1 MAAILKRLVML
12 MVFVVFIF
20 SIAQV
25 AVAEEGTSG
34 EGSTSA
40 STEVKSE
47 SSTKSSGKDTTVAIK
62 TDAKVKIAA
71 ERGVIKDTRKMAVGE
86 VKEVLK
92 SNATVDLKK
101 DAIKEIRA
109 DTKVAVKE
117 SKEKI
122 KMIKEER
129 KEKLQD
135 IRELVKKERE
145 VYREVKEKHKEV
157 REDYHEERDGL
168 KKKRDEAKGC
178 KDADAGC
185 KAKKDEV
192 KKGVRMH
199 LTKTVD
205 LIESSLVRLQARV
218 EASATL
224 SAEEKIKALADLD
237 ALEVKLTAQ
246 REVVV
251 ALEAKGNV
259 TNEELRTA
267 VKDLKKTW
275 EEVRKAQRRII
286 AEMMNAENEH
296 AEKKHEE
303 FGTSMQKKI
312 DRLKASG
319 ADVSGL
325 VALQAEFTTAQAKLE
340 ADRAAALAA
349 WKAAEN
355 KEAAREDWKKAQAVV
370 KEDLQKSKEIL
381 RKFLVLY
388 KELAQK
394 AGVKDDVAVS
404 TSVAAEASTSAST
417 SAETS
422 ATTSTS
428 TNVDAGT
435 SVSTDAA
442 TTNANA
448 GTSTTTDT
456 NVAASASS

>member
-1 MAAILKRLVML
+1 MEEKTMATILKRLVVL
-12 MVFVVFIF
+12 MMFVMFLF
-20 SIAQV
+20 SIAQITL
-25 AVAEEGTSG
+25 ADKGKEGV
-34 EGSTSA
+34 GSTEASTNTETSA
-40 STEVKSE
+40 STGG
-47 SSTKSSGKDTTVAIK
+47 TSGKSAVGAKAVVK

-71 ERGVIKDTRKMAVGE
+71 ERDVIKDVRM
-86 VKEVLK
+86 
-92 SNATVDLKK
+92 KK
-101 DAIKEIRA
+101 VDAIKEIRA
-109 DTKVAVKE
+109 GDLDKDGLKVAVKDVKTDAKMAVKE

-129 KEKLQD
+129 KEKLED

-145 VYREVKEKHKEV
+145 VYREVKEQHKEL
-157 REDYHEERDGL
+157 RDDYHEERDGL

-178 KDADAGC
+178 TDADAGC

-192 KKGVRMH
+192 KKGVRVH

-224 SAEEKIKALADLD
+224 SAEQKASALADID
-237 ALEVKLTAQ
+237 ALEVKLTTQ
-246 REVVV
+246 RDAVV

-286 AEMMNAENEH
+286 AAMMNAENEH

-303 FGTSMQKKI
+303 FGTSMQQKI

-340 ADRAAALAA
+340 ADRAAALTA

-355 KEAAREDWKKAQAVV
+355 KETAREEWKKAQAVV

-381 RKFLVLY
+381 RKFLALY
-388 KELAQK
+388 KELAK
-394 AGVKDDVAVS
+394 KVGVKEEVAESTASSSDASAATSAGTTSGETAVS
-404 TSVAAEASTSAST
+404 AG
-417 SAETS
+417 
-422 ATTSTS
+422 ATTE
-428 TNVDAGT
+428 
-435 SVSTDAA
+435 A
-442 TTNANA
+442 T
-448 GTSTTTDT
+448 
-456 NVAASASS
+456 ASS

>member
-1 MAAILKRLVML
+1 MEEKTMAAILKRLVML
-12 MVFVVFIF
+12 MVFVLFIF

-40 STEVKSE
+40 STEGSAEVSKNGTSGS
-47 SSTKSSGKDTTVAIK
+47 SSTGAKAAVK

-101 DAIKEIRA
+101 DAIREIRA

-135 IRELVKKERE
+135 IRELV
-145 VYREVKEKHKEV
+145 
-157 REDYHEERDGL
+157 
-168 KKKRDEAKGC
+168 
-178 KDADAGC
+178 
-185 KAKKDEV
+185 KKDEV

-224 SAEEKIKALADLD
+224 SAEEKIKALADID
-237 ALEVKLTAQ
+237 ALEVKLTVQ
-246 REVVV
+246 REAVV

-303 FGTSMQKKI
+303 FGT
-312 DRLKASG
+312 DR
-319 ADVSGL
+319 
-325 VALQAEFTTAQAKLE
+325 
-340 ADRAAALAA
+340 
-349 WKAAEN
+349 
-355 KEAAREDWKKAQAVV
+355 
-370 KEDLQKSKEIL
+370 
-381 RKFLVLY
+381 
-388 KELAQK
+388 
-394 AGVKDDVAVS
+394 
-404 TSVAAEASTSAST
+404 
-417 SAETS
+417 
-422 ATTSTS
+422 
-428 TNVDAGT
+428 
-435 SVSTDAA
+435 
-442 TTNANA
+442 
-448 GTSTTTDT
+448 
-456 NVAASASS
+456 

>member
-1 MAAILKRLVML
+1 MEEKTMAAILKRLVML
-12 MVFVVFIF
+12 MVFVLFIF

-40 STEVKSE
+40 STEGSAEVSKNGTSGS
-47 SSTKSSGKDTTVAIK
+47 SSTGAKAAVK

-101 DAIKEIRA
+101 DAIREIRA

-117 SKEKI
+117 SKEK
-122 KMIKEER
+122 M
-129 KEKLQD
+129 QD

-224 SAEEKIKALADLD
+224 SAEEKIKALADID
-237 ALEVKLTAQ
+237 ALEVKLTVQ
-246 REVVV
+246 REAVVE
-251 ALEAKGNV
+251 LEAKGNV

-325 VALQAEFTTAQAKLE
+325 VALQVEFTTAQAKLE
-340 ADRAAALAA
+340 ADRAAD
-349 WKAAEN
+349 
-355 KEAAREDWKKAQAVV
+355 R
-370 KEDLQKSKEIL
+370 
-381 RKFLVLY
+381 
-388 KELAQK
+388 
-394 AGVKDDVAVS
+394 
-404 TSVAAEASTSAST
+404 
-417 SAETS
+417 
-422 ATTSTS
+422 
-428 TNVDAGT
+428 
-435 SVSTDAA
+435 
-442 TTNANA
+442 
-448 GTSTTTDT
+448 
-456 NVAASASS
+456 